1 MAKRLD
7 SIKRDKVN
15 WHNDDAGINVDE
27 DLDEEEIG
35 MRLTKLQPDERGPR
49 RDRGQDRD
57 RRGKSQVRPRRER
70 DDQDFDADEQEQAP
84 KRAQKKQEKFN
95 GGKVEDFPEF

>member
-1 MAKRLD
+1 MSQFSDEMAKRLD

-35 MRLTKLQPDERGPR
+35 MRLTKL
-49 RDRGQDRD
+49 
-57 RRGKSQVRPRRER
+57 
-70 DDQDFDADEQEQAP
+70 
-84 KRAQKKQEKFN
+84 
-95 GGKVEDFPEF
+95 